1 MDTTVSM
8 EDLTRQIREAA
19 ARVTH
24 AASAQEYTAAYTA
37 WTELCVR
44 KERLMAASFG
54 EDY

>member
-19 ARVTH
+19 ARVTN
-24 AASAQEYTAAYTA
+24 AASAQEYTTAYTA

-44 KERLMAASFG
+44 KERLMAAG
-54 EDY
+54 WDE